1 MPLGRRWNPGVWAIA
16 LVAAPVALG
25 SAYSLAASVGL
36 AGAGAGEFAPGRL
49 LGVLSAAETWRSVGW
64 TVWTA
69 AVATVLA
76 SAGAMLIAILLR
88 GVKGARALA
97 VIPLAVPHVA
107 GALAVLLLLG
117 QSGLLSRV
125 AFALG
130 WTSQPADFPPL
141 IYDRPGIGL
150 ILAFAWKELP
160 FLALTALAVRD
171 TRSSLLEEVARTLG
185 ANRRATW
192 RRVTL
197 PLLWRGM
204 APSIIAVFAFLLGQY
219 EMAVLLGPSDP
230 LPLPVL
236 TYERSMDS
244 VLPRRG
250 EAHALALIA
259 LGLTLLL
266 VIMHEMVRQ
275 PEDDA

>member
-1 MPLGRRWNPGVWAIA
+1 MALGSRWNPGVWAIA

-25 SAYSLAASVGL
+25 SAYSLAATVGL
-36 AGAGAGEFAPGRL
+36 VGAGAEGFAPDRL
-49 LGVLSAAETWRSVGW
+49 LRVLRAVDTWQSVGW

-69 AVATVLA
+69 AVATMLA
-76 SAGAMLIAILLR
+76 SAGAILIASLLR
-88 GVKGARALA
+88 GVKGARTLA
-97 VIPLAVPHVA
+97 VLPLAVPHVA
-107 GALAVLLLLG
+107 GALAILLLLA
-117 QSGLLSRV
+117 QSGLLSRL
-125 AFALG
+125 AFAIG

-141 IYDRPGIGL
+141 VYDRPGIGL

-185 ANRRATW
+185 ADRRATW

-204 APSIIAVFAFLLGQY
+204 APSIIAVFAYLLGQY

-236 TYERSMDS
+236 TFERSMDS
-244 VLPRRG
+244 DLSRRG

-259 LGLTLLL
+259 LALTLVL

-275 PEDDA
+275 PDEDA